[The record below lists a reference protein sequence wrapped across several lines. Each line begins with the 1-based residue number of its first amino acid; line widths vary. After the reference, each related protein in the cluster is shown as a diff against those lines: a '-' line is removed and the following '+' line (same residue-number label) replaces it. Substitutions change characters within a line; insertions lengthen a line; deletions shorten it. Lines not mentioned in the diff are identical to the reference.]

1 MGEDATQWHAGRQ
14 AWDRLEAWYR
24 TPQPATTAK
33 PGRGDDALTALADIG
48 LARRLLDQAELEAVR
63 SARKHGKS
71 WAEIAVKLG
80 VTRQSAWERWRD
92 LDETATATPAPT
104 HPRTAPPAQDEP
116 GRSFEDDYD
125 ELQARLLTDPTFP
138 ARLADELEPQMFIVT
153 VPRVTALTR
162 HHAQAVLHRAHLI
175 AVGPDSAPL
184 GSVSDP
190 DDIVTDQSPA
200 ADEKVPS
207 GTTVVLWTDRRGG
220 SGVHEPRRPVPDPKT
235 GRAMRDENTGDIVN

>member
-24 TPQPATTAK
+24 TPQARTTPQ
-33 PGRGDDALTALADIG
+33 PGGGDDALTALSDIG

-92 LDETATATPAPT
+92 LDETASVPHTA
-104 HPRTAPPAQDEP
+104 RPAQEDA

-125 ELQARLLTDPTFP
+125 ELQARLLTDPNLT
-138 ARLADELEPQMFIVT
+138 AHMAGDLEPHMFVVT
-153 VPRVTALTR
+153 VPKVTTLTR
-162 HHAQAVLHRAHLI
+162 HHAQAVLSRAYLH
-175 AVGPDSAPL
+175 AVSPDGAPL
-184 GSVSDP
+184 DSVSDP
-190 DDIVTDQSPA
+190 DDIVTDQNPE
-200 ADEKVPS
+200 ADAKVPS
-207 GTTVVLWTDRRGG
+207 GTRVALWTDRRGG
-220 SGVHEPRRPVPDPKT
+220 SGVHEPRRPIPDPKT
-235 GRAMRDENTGDIVN
+235 GHAMRDENTGDIVN